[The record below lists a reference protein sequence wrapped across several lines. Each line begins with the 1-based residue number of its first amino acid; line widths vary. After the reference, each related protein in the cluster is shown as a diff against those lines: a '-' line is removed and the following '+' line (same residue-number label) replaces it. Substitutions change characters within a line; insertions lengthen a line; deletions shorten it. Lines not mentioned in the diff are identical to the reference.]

1 MKKRNISIKF
11 RKCLIKTRIERLPS
25 YVKLVNFE
33 RCYLVKIGLVSEVFQ
48 DGNIGYNFNQIKKQL
63 IKCSEK
69 KFDLI
74 CFGESFLQGFEGLSW
89 EYHQDLLK
97 ACSQNDE
104 IISSLR
110 GLAIRHKIALSFGYI
125 EREEDII
132 YSSNIV
138 ISDSGEILDNYRR
151 ISPGWKEPIADL
163 RYYKEGNGFSL
174 FNYKGK
180 RFATAIC
187 GDLWDDE
194 HIDSIKELKADCVLW
209 PLYVD
214 YSIDKWE
221 NGEREEYA
229 HQVKEI
235 QAPVLMINSY
245 VEDESR
251 AKGGCCVFQN
261 GHVLKEL
268 PMGSLGVLEYE
279 V

>member
-1 MKKRNISIKF
+1 M
-11 RKCLIKTRIERLPS
+11 
-25 YVKLVNFE
+25 
-33 RCYLVKIGLVSEVFQ
+33 KIGLVSEVFQ